1 MNNTTLFHKL
11 IQKQSVRKRK
21 QNVMENWIYY
31 LDHLDRQY
39 EMFPTMPCTPSMP
52 TMPSMPLEQSVQIYK
67 PTVQYK
73 HIHVAFQSIQ
83 DIICLVDSTPIEPHT
98 VYNIDMVLLHN
109 ILPELKDLDAMIGM
123 NVVKSTVVDQILY
136 FIQSLHMETADPANP
151 ANPAIATFK
160 AIEEP
165 DYSTTA
171 AAAATSTAS
180 SATAAAAGSGDYK
193 HTILLGPPGT
203 GKTELAKILGKLF
216 LKMGVLKKNVFKKVT
231 RNDLIG
237 GYLGQT
243 ALKTKEVIQQ
253 CLGGVLFID
262 EAYSLCPNNSGG
274 DKQDSYARECID
286 ILCESM
292 SDHRNELMVIVAGY
306 EKEINEFL
314 KSNAGLESR
323 FLWRYKIDNYTPEE
337 LAQIFRKKC
346 REQGWKIDETSCSLV
361 KWFEKNKQHFL
372 SFGRDVEK
380 FQTFVKIKHARRV
393 YGCEPSLLKTIHED
407 DLENGL
413 AFFLNQRK
421 KEPEPEPFYSSMYV

>member
-1 MNNTTLFHKL
+1 
-11 IQKQSVRKRK
+11 
-21 QNVMENWIYY
+21 MENWIYY

-39 EMFPTMPCTPSMP
+39 ELFPSMP
-52 TMPSMPLEQSVQIYK
+52 CKPCKPCKPTMPLEQSALELYQPPIPQ
-67 PTVQYK
+67 PTIQYK

-109 ILPELKDLDAMIGM
+109 ILPELKDLDAMIGVQ
-123 NVVKSTVVDQILY
+123 VVKSTVVDQILY
-136 FIQSLHMETADPANP
+136 FIQSLHMETADADDPT
-151 ANPAIATFK
+151 AIATFK

-165 DYSTTA
+165 ESSKSATTA
-171 AAAATSTAS
+171 AS
-180 SATAAAAGSGDYK
+180 AAGSGDYK

-243 ALKTKEVIQQ
+243 AIKTKEVIQQ

-262 EAYSLCPNNSGG
+262 EAYSLCPTNNGG

-292 SDHRNELMVIVAGY
+292 SDHRNDLMVIVAGY
-306 EKEINEFL
+306 EKEITEFL

-346 REQGWKIDETSCSLV
+346 REQGWKIDETSCSLAN
-361 KWFEKNKQHFL
+361 WFEKNKQHFQ

-393 YGCEPSLLKTIHED
+393 YGSDPSLFKTIQLN

-421 KEPEPEPFYSSMYV
+421 KEPEPFYSSMYV